1 VSGEK
6 DIPILSSIG
15 RRYSDWSSARLDRRL
30 LHGDAFWLFILGVN
44 NSGTTI
50 LTNILETHPQIRTL
64 PAEGQH
70 LTAAFPRPNLLG
82 VGRLWSS
89 RMDIFRWR
97 EDFDPRPALQAK
109 KDWARLYPKRKGILL
124 EKSPPNTVRSLWLQR
139 NFEPSRFLSIIRSP
153 YAVCEG
159 IRRRKEYTIDQAAL
173 HWKTANQCLLD
184 DLASIE
190 HQLLIKYE
198 DLADDPQRS
207 FEEIQAFLGLDTPFE
222 LDELM
227 RVQAHSYQGTT
238 AGLQNL
244 NAHSLQ
250 NLSRDDIDQINR
262 ICGDLMHKLGYALL

>member
-1 VSGEK
+1 MSDEK
-6 DIPILSSIG
+6 DLPFLSFIR
-15 RRYSDWSSARLDRRL
+15 RRYSDWASARLDRRL
-30 LHGDAFWLFILGVN
+30 LHGHGFWLFILGVN

-50 LTNILETHPQIRTL
+50 LTSTLETHPEIRSL

-70 LTAAFPRPNLLG
+70 LTTAFPRPDLLG

-97 EDFDPRPALQAK
+97 EDFDPKPALQAK
-109 KDWARLYPKRKGILL
+109 KDWSRLYPKRKGILL

-139 NFEPSRFLSIIRSP
+139 NFEPSRFLSIVRSP

-184 DLASIE
+184 DLPCIE

-198 DLADDPQRS
+198 DLADDPQHVIRENS
-207 FEEIQAFLGLDTPFE
+207 GLSGIGYTIRARRIDACV
-222 LDELM
+222 
-227 RVQAHSYQGTT
+227 RHT
-238 AGLQNL
+238 AIKAPL
-244 NAHSLQ
+244 
-250 NLSRDDIDQINR
+250 RDCR
-262 ICGDLMHKLGYALL
+262 I